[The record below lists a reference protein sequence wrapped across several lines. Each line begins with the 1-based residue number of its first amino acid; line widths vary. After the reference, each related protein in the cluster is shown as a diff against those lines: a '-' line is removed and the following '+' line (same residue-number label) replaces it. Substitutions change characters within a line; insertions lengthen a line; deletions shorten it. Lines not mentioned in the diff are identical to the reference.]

1 MEICF
6 WASSALDRG
15 GRMKKPEGIEMKN
28 LLRPIFEKYH
38 VDAYVCGHEHSF
50 AIYQATWIH

>member
-1 MEICF
+1 
-6 WASSALDRG
+6 
-15 GRMKKPEGIEMKN
+15 MKKPEGIEMKN